1 MTFGMM
7 PDMRG
12 LGGLFNRPMDIQ
24 SLIAQGVDPFEAQ
37 QIVQQQGM
45 PQLNDFGFQQ
55 GIPGEPQ
62 ELLPPPGFKE
72 PVDSNDSERFNPIPG
87 LTPIRQDL
95 LPPKRNDFMS
105 IAQDPNALPLED
117 RGYGPGI
124 TVTPDFMRPGA
135 VGQPAR
141 MQDIFGGGTL
151 GDLPPGVGEGV
162 PPTNGMPPVNPNL
175 TGVTQPDPSAPVNP
189 TTTQQPPVGI
199 NTVDP
204 VLQSQVSNENLTD
217 PLIRQL
223 YFGIEDAPGFYN
235 QLQQAGANLIGSD
248 VPLQDTSGLNPLE
261 LQARQ
266 RAQEGL
272 GQFQPYFTQQQDLI
286 NEAIGQSRRAEQLQD
301 PYFSQAEQQYGQGL
315 DSTLSGIDQ
324 ARQMSGDVTDQFGRR
339 LSDVEQR
346 GEGAAGRFGQELRG
360 IESGVAGSVDEFG
373 NRLGESESLLRGTL
387 GGYDPS
393 MTSQFY
399 NPYEDR
405 VVDQTIQDVMDA
417 GDKQDIS
424 ARAQAIGAGA
434 FGGSRARLGAEER
447 REALGRGLGEA
458 LAGIRQGGFQQA
470 QQTGMAEFARQRD
483 AERAAASGLSGF
495 AGSRFGAQQGLGQTL
510 TSGAQQRLAADK
522 GVIDLLG
529 QGAQSRYGAGTNL
542 AGNLQQYGQSAGAAR
557 QGMGGNLLN
566 IGQQRGAGAAALGSN
581 LANYGS
587 QMGNMGAN
595 IEQLRSGQRSELANY
610 GQQGRSISEQEN
622 LRRYQQ
628 QLQQQLRPMQTIQ
641 GIGALLPGYQQA
653 STNIQSQYGQAPDP
667 TATGLGAAF
676 SAYGALAPRQ
686 GTG

>member
-1 MTFGMM
+1 
-7 PDMRG
+7 
-12 LGGLFNRPMDIQ
+12 
-24 SLIAQGVDPFEAQ
+24 
-37 QIVQQQGM
+37 
-45 PQLNDFGFQQ
+45 
-55 GIPGEPQ
+55 
-62 ELLPPPGFKE
+62 
-72 PVDSNDSERFNPIPG
+72 
-87 LTPIRQDL
+87 
-95 LPPKRNDFMS
+95 
-105 IAQDPNALPLED
+105 
-117 RGYGPGI
+117 
-124 TVTPDFMRPGA
+124 
-135 VGQPAR
+135 

-151 GDLPPGVGEGV
+151 GGLPDYNVSDLPGGMGGPVNPPGTAPMSP
-162 PPTNGMPPVNPNL
+162 PPTNGMPPVDPNI
-175 TGVTQPDPSAPVNP
+175 TGVTQPDPSAPVNT

-204 VLQSQVSNENLTD
+204 VLQSQISNENLTD

-223 YFGIEDAPGFYN
+223 YFGTEDAPGFYN

-622 LRRYQQ
+622 LRNYQQ